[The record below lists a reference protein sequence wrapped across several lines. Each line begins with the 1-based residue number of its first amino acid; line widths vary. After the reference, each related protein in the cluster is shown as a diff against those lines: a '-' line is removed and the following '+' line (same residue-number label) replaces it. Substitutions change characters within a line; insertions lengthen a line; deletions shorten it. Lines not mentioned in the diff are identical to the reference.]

1 MSSIVPRALLRD
13 KVARMDA
20 NRLARLTEKQRECL
34 RLVSRHQS
42 SKMMAPLLG
51 ITPEAVDQRL
61 KTAVR
66 LLGVASRYEAALLLA
81 EHEGGP
87 TYQRTVYDAP
97 DLAGPAASGT
107 VSASEGDRRS
117 EGDRLEEER
126 AVYEPPAPIQPR
138 SSRLPLPM
146 ERGRRNDLGLWQR
159 LAWVVAIAIGA
170 ALSFGAFLAGL
181 RALAQLT

>member
-1 MSSIVPRALLRD
+1 
-13 KVARMDA
+13 MDA
-20 NRLARLTEKQRECL
+20 DRLARLTEKQRECL
-34 RLVSRHQS
+34 RLVSRHKS
-42 SKMMAPLLG
+42 SKMIAPLLG

-81 EHEGGP
+81 EHEGDA

-97 DLAGPAASGT
+97 DLAASAVPGT
-107 VSASEGDRRS
+107 VGASAGDR
-117 EGDRLEEER
+117 GDRLEEER
-126 AVYEPPAPIQPR
+126 AAYEPPAPIQPR

-146 ERGRRNDLGLWQR
+146 ERGRRNDLDLWQR
-159 LAWVVAIAIGA
+159 LAWVVAIALGA